1 MFLKYCSS
9 KNIFQFL
16 LTFPKGAIAVMKGF
30 SIETA
35 GHMNKFPKAAEVEN
49 FS

>member
-1 MFLKYCSS
+1 
-9 KNIFQFL
+9 
-16 LTFPKGAIAVMKGF
+16 MKGF